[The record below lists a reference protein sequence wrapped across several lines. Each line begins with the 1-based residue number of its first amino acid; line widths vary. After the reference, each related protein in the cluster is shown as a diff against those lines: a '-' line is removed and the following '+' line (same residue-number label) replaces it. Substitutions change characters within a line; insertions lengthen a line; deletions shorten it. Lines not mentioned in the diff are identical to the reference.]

1 MFVRSPA
8 LPVAFLPQSDRKV
21 AIWHKWQSFGRKERA
36 EESLEMGLRRQK
48 KRFSTERSRGSS
60 RWMCDWAIFLGFCVR
75 KVGTVL
81 SLWWGK
87 GQMVSEWSEEWT
99 GCNKKSTS
107 FSGNKRSFR
116 EKLWGFLS
124 HLRSLFAL

>member
-1 MFVRSPA
+1 MFVRSPT

-21 AIWHKWQSFGRKERA
+21 AIWHKWQSFGREECA

-48 KRFSTERSRGSS
+48 KRFSTARSRESS
-60 RWMCDWAIFLGFCVR
+60 RWMHDWAIFLGFCVR
-75 KVGTVL
+75 KVVTVL

-87 GQMVSEWSEEWT
+87 EQMASEWGEEWT
-99 GCNKKSTS
+99 SCGEKSTI

-124 HLRSLFAL
+124 HLRRLFAP